1 MIRRI
6 LISFHVFQEALSQLS
21 PLQFVLETLNDA
33 CQNPDAV
40 GVFNPNSLILSKHTL
55 SANLYKKLATKTPVD
70 AKLDHSKKASALRTK
85 PEFHDA
91 ELSDGREDA
100 TRNIIIKETKKRN
113 QRYYDMRSGSG
124 LSRDSS
130 EYSSESPEVG
140 TGNRQTQT
148 LHILLKERTTCG
160 KPKCGIVQKRTPMY
174 DRRLR
179 MQTGN
184 FRLVTWAKTFFPQ
197 GKAIPAR
204 YHPSKS
210 LRSGMLT
217 QQVQRNRPG
226 VVAAQSGLDPIM
238 GRCQGTLKGYE
249 KTMKLKKIM
258 WRLTRM
264 SRSTL
269 RESRRTPVSEPED
282 GAFARPHDF
291 VPKSRSLDDIISV
304 HSDPES
310 TRVQTRQRP
319 RSFVS
324 RDPETGAVYE
334 SKSLNVEKDWKP
346 ARNAPG
352 SPLLRR
358 IDKFQRQ
365 SVSSSS
371 SGGSLGAKTNSREML
386 EREGR
391 SYPHNQRFVKNLR
404 FLLQFPESSSHPS
417 KVESR
422 CSCNFCS
429 NFRLLIDLNK

>member
-130 EYSSESPEVG
+130 EYSSESPRSRHGQPANSNTPHFAKRKNYVRKTEVRNRAKTDPDVRSPPPNANREFPTSDLG
-140 TGNRQTQT
+140 EDFLSSGEGNSGSVPPLQKLTVRYVDPTSSAKSSGSSGGSKWTGSDYGSLPRNF
-148 LHILLKERTTCG
+148 E
-160 KPKCGIVQKRTPMY
+160 
-174 DRRLR
+174 RLR
-179 MQTGN
+179 EDN
-184 FRLVTWAKTFFPQ
+184 E
-197 GKAIPAR
+197 I
-204 YHPSKS
+204 
-210 LRSGMLT
+210 
-217 QQVQRNRPG
+217 
-226 VVAAQSGLDPIM
+226 
-238 GRCQGTLKGYE
+238 E
-249 KTMKLKKIM
+249 KDYVEANTHEQKYVE
-258 WRLTRM
+258 
-264 SRSTL
+264 
-269 RESRRTPVSEPED
+269 ESRRTPVSEPED

-429 NFRLLIDLNK
+429 NFRLLIDLNE

>member
-1 MIRRI
+1 M
-6 LISFHVFQEALSQLS
+6 SQLS

-70 AKLDHSKKASALRTK
+70 SKLDHSKKASALRTK

-113 QRYYDMRSGSG
+113 QRYYDMRSSSG

-130 EYSSESPEVG
+130 EYSSESPRSRHGQPANSNTPHSAKRKNYVRKMDVRECTSNVHREFPTSDLG
-140 TGNRQTQT
+140 EDFLSSGEGNSASVPPLQKLTVRYVDPTSSAKSSGSSGGSKWTGSDYGSLPRNF
-148 LHILLKERTTCG
+148 E
-160 KPKCGIVQKRTPMY
+160 
-174 DRRLR
+174 RLR
-179 MQTGN
+179 EDN
-184 FRLVTWAKTFFPQ
+184 E
-197 GKAIPAR
+197 I
-204 YHPSKS
+204 
-210 LRSGMLT
+210 
-217 QQVQRNRPG
+217 
-226 VVAAQSGLDPIM
+226 
-238 GRCQGTLKGYE
+238 E
-249 KTMKLKKIM
+249 KDYVEAN
-258 WRLTRM
+258 TREQKFIE
-264 SRSTL
+264 
-269 RESRRTPVSEPED
+269 ESRRTPVSEPED
-282 GAFARPHDF
+282 GMFARPRDF
-291 VPKSRSLDDIISV
+291 GPKSRSLDDIISV

-310 TRVQTRQRP
+310 TRVQPRQRP

-334 SKSLNVEKDWKP
+334 SKSLNVENDWKP

-391 SYPHNQRFVKNLR
+391 TYPHNQRFVKNLR
-404 FLLQFPESSSHPS
+404 FVYEYLVGKEQERTNL
-417 KVESR
+417 
-422 CSCNFCS
+422 
-429 NFRLLIDLNK
+429 

>member
-1 MIRRI
+1 MC
-6 LISFHVFQEALSQLS
+6 FFFQEALSQLS

-55 SANLYKKLATKTPVD
+55 SANLYKKLATKTPAD

-130 EYSSESPEVG
+130 DYSSESPRSRHGQSAISNAPHSAKRKNYARKTEVRNRAKTDPDVRSPPPNG
-140 TGNRQTQT
+140 HREFPTSDLGEDFLSSGEGNSGSVPPLQKLTVRYVNPSSSAKSSGSSGGSKWTGSDYGSLPRNF
-148 LHILLKERTTCG
+148 E
-160 KPKCGIVQKRTPMY
+160 
-174 DRRLR
+174 RLR
-179 MQTGN
+179 EDN
-184 FRLVTWAKTFFPQ
+184 E
-197 GKAIPAR
+197 I
-204 YHPSKS
+204 
-210 LRSGMLT
+210 
-217 QQVQRNRPG
+217 
-226 VVAAQSGLDPIM
+226 
-238 GRCQGTLKGYE
+238 E
-249 KTMKLKKIM
+249 
-258 WRLTRM
+258 
-264 SRSTL
+264 
-269 RESRRTPVSEPED
+269 REYVEANTNERKFTEDSRRTPLSEPED
-282 GAFARPHDF
+282 VMLVRPRDF
-291 VPKSRSLDDIISV
+291 GHKSRSLDDIVSV

-310 TRVQTRQRP
+310 TRVQRRQRP

-324 RDPETGAVYE
+324 RDPETGVVYE

-346 ARNAPG
+346 ARNAPR
-352 SPLLRR
+352 SPILRR

-391 SYPHNQRFVKNLR
+391 SYPHNQRLVKY
-404 FLLQFPESSSHPS
+404 
-417 KVESR
+417 VG
-422 CSCNFCS
+422 
-429 NFRLLIDLNK
+429 I